1 MSEEE
6 RKERKELSEFVFKD
20 FREDEKFK
28 RLKVKQN
35 IDKSASVD
43 PVEAI
48 NIYHKKSKSTPD
60 AERWDYA
67 LDSYKEYKCFEK
79 DYEKKNGFLFYKD
92 IKITADVLTGPN
104 EIISLAKQCGKCD
117 SDSLKLFW
125 SVAYTAGN
133 LCPVMKNPGGRKGKE
148 GGVDTCWHK
157 MERFLYPKATIRKI
171 SSAYLDSKGKIIN
184 HLGRRTAENM
194 FCLFPDELKQAEVIN
209 NLMLNDYDDDY
220 DDYKVSL
227 DIERFKTGTELLD
240 YYSRLIVKRGIRIY
254 YNSKKKIDDLK
265 LNKLAEE
272 LINEKKKELQ
282 NSAHA

>member
-1 MSEEE
+1 MSEE
-6 RKERKELSEFVFKD
+6 KRKELSEFVFKD
-20 FREDEKFK
+20 FREDEKFE

-48 NIYHKKSKSTPD
+48 NIYNKKSKSTPD

-67 LDSYKEYKCFEK
+67 LDSYKKYKCFEK
-79 DYEKKNGFLFYKD
+79 DYEKKNGFLFYED

-104 EIISLAKQCGKCD
+104 EIITLAKQCGKCD
-117 SDSLKLFW
+117 ADSLKLFW

-148 GGVDTCWHK
+148 GGVDTCWYK
-157 MERFLYPKATIRKI
+157 LKRFLYPKDPKATIRKI
-171 SSAYLDSKGKIIN
+171 SSAYIDSKGEVIN

-194 FCLFPDELKQAEVIN
+194 FCLFPNELDQEGVIE
-209 NLMLNDYDDDY
+209 NLMLS
-220 DDYKVSL
+220 DYKVPLNLKSF
-227 DIERFKTGTELLD
+227 ETGTDFLD
-240 YYSRLIVKRGIRIY
+240 YCTWLIVKRGIRIY
-254 YNSKKKIDDLK
+254 YKFKKKIDDLK
-265 LNKLAEE
+265 LNQLAEE

-282 NSAHA
+282 NSVHA

>member
-1 MSEEE
+1 MSEE
-6 RKERKELSEFVFKD
+6 ERKELSEFVFKD

-67 LDSYKEYKCFEK
+67 LVSYKKYQCFEDESSK
-79 DYEKKNGFLFYKD
+79 IEKGFLFYD
-92 IKITADVLTGPN
+92 SIKITADVLTGPN
-104 EIISLAKQCGKCD
+104 EIITLAKQCGKCD
-117 SDSLKLFW
+117 ADSLKLFW

-148 GGVDTCWHK
+148 GGVDTCWYK
-157 MERFLYPKATIRKI
+157 LKRFLYPKDPKATIRKI
-171 SSAYLDSKGKIIN
+171 SSAYIDSKEEVIN

-194 FCLFPDELKQAEVIN
+194 FCLFPNELDQEGVIE
-209 NLMLNDYDDDY
+209 NLMLS
-220 DDYKVSL
+220 DYKVPLNLKSF
-227 DIERFKTGTELLD
+227 ETGTDFLD
-240 YYSRLIVKRGIRIY
+240 YCSRLIVKRGIRIY
-254 YNSKKKIDDLK
+254 YNKFKVDN
-265 LNKLAEE
+265 LNLDKLADE
-272 LINEKKKELQ
+272 LISEKKKELQ